1 MLHQF
6 TFSNFKSF
14 KYETT
19 LDLIASPITEHIN
32 DVATDCYEEK
42 VLKVAALFGANA
54 SGKSNVIKAFEHMRN
69 YVLHS
74 FFLSNELKEEPG
86 NTTLAIDSF
95 KFDNSNEPSKFE
107 VLFSFENNI
116 YQYGYILNN
125 HKIDEEFLY
134 VRDQS
139 VKKEKFNT
147 IFYRDGNNIEDPG
160 KKFKSAS
167 TLLKVVSEGTLFIS
181 LAAQLRIPI
190 AREIYDWFSSTLV
203 TDYGQDHPER
213 IILNKKASPLVE
225 LLQNE
230 EQKTSLEV
238 FVKAIDLGIEGFS
251 LIENEVLTSS
261 GTEKRY
267 QVITYHKN
275 IEDGS
280 LVPVPLSNESS
291 GTRKMITLFIPI
303 SNALKEGTLLFIDE
317 LDAKLHPLLLRYLII
332 LFHSKNSNPKNAQL
346 IFATHDIFSLDKS
359 NFRRDEIWFV
369 DKDEKGISDLYSLD
383 SFLVEDENG
392 VKKVRK
398 DASYGKDYI
407 AGKYKSIPNLKLFSE
422 E

>member
-14 KYETT
+14 KFETT

-54 SGKSNVIKAFEHMRN
+54 SGKSNVIKAFQHMRN
-69 YVLHS
+69 YVLNS
-74 FFLSNELKEEPG
+74 FLSNELNGATE
-86 NTTLAIDSF
+86 NTTIAVDTF

-116 YQYGYILNN
+116 YNYGYILEN
-125 HKIDEEFLY
+125 HKIQEEFLY
-134 VRDQS
+134 VRDKD
-139 VKKEKFNT
+139 VKKEKYNT
-147 IFYRDGNNIEDPG
+147 IFYRVGNKTEDVIKG
-160 KKFKSAS
+160 LKEA
-167 TLLKVVSEGTLFIS
+167 TALLKVVGSGTLFLS
-181 LAAQLRIPI
+181 LAARLKIPI
-190 AREIYDWFSSTLV
+190 AVKLYDWFSSSMV
-203 TDYGQDHPER
+203 TDYGQDQPER
-213 IILNKKASPLVE
+213 IILNKKVSPLVE

-230 EQKTSLEV
+230 EQKSSLEV

-251 LIENEVLTSS
+251 LIENEILSPT

-275 IEDGS
+275 IEDGN

-303 SNALKEGTLLFIDE
+303 SKALKEGSLLFIDE
-317 LDAKLHPLLLRYLII
+317 LDAKLHPLLIRYLII
-332 LFHSKNSNPKNAQL
+332 LFHSKESNPKNAQL
-346 IFATHDIFSLDKS
+346 IFATHDVFSLDKS

-407 AGKYKSIPNLKLFSE
+407 AGKYKSVPNLRPFSE